1 MRCMKEQSI
10 WKIYALYAKAA
21 VDTSK
26 ETTFLVWRFSCR
38 FCSQKSSD
46 SIFFVLFLEF

>member
-1 MRCMKEQSI
+1 
-10 WKIYALYAKAA
+10 
-21 VDTSK
+21 
-26 ETTFLVWRFSCR
+26 VWRFIRR